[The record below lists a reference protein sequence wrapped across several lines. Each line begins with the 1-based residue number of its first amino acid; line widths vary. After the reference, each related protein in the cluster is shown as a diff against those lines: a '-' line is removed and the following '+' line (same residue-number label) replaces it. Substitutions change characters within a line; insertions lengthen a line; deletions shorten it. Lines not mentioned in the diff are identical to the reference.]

1 EQIMSDTSLDNRKK
15 LEKIKDLQWIK
26 FTVLEILKRPNNTS
40 MIEKEMETQK
50 GNPGKLRAIEWGRFA
65 ARAALGNGQEAVSML
80 LGISEDRDEDF
91 DTLMGEHLPDVV
103 QGLTRIKDKRP
114 KQATDRLLDGLGYLW
129 SNAKQRYVKVFDKSE
144 TEVRPPSPV

>member
-1 EQIMSDTSLDNRKK
+1 
-15 LEKIKDLQWIK
+15 
-26 FTVLEILKRPNNTS
+26 
-40 MIEKEMETQK
+40 
-50 GNPGKLRAIEWGRFA
+50 
-65 ARAALGNGQEAVSML
+65 ML